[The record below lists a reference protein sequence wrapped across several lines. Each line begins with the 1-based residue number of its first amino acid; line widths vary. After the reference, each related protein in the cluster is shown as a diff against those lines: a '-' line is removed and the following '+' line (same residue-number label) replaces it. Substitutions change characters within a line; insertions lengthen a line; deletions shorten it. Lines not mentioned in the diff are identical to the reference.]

1 MKKLVIAACLFLLP
15 ISSFAG
21 FKFNPKVNY
30 NLLEYNNND
39 ATGVGFGLGL
49 GYSFVGLY
57 TMLEYETAELS
68 VDNYNSDQT
77 MKNMG
82 LVVGYE
88 FPILLNVWLNYVFDA
103 EFGNDEGSGTKIGLG
118 YSVAPM
124 IQLYLEIF
132 NLEYDKSNGV
142 SLASKRELS
151 GQQIGI
157 QIPF

>member
-77 MKNMG
+77 MKNMR
-82 LVVGYE
+82 
-88 FPILLNVWLNYVFDA
+88 
-103 EFGNDEGSGTKIGLG
+103 
-118 YSVAPM
+118 
-124 IQLYLEIF
+124 
-132 NLEYDKSNGV
+132 
-142 SLASKRELS
+142 LA
-151 GQQIGI
+151 
-157 QIPF
+157 

>member
-1 MKKLVIAACLFLLP
+1 MKKLIIATCLFLLP

-49 GYSFVGLY
+49 GYSFIGLY
-57 TMLEYETAELS
+57 TVLEYETAELS
-68 VDNYNSDQT
+68 LDGSSSDQT

-82 LVVGYE
+82 LVLGYE
-88 FPILLNVWLNYVFDA
+88 FPILLNVWINYVFDA
-103 EFGNDEGSGTKIGLG
+103 EIGSDEGSGTKLGLG

-124 IQLYLEIF
+124 VQLYLEIF
-132 NLEYDKSNGV
+132 NLEYDKSNG
-142 SLASKRELS
+142 STLSSKRELS